1 MPQTA
6 RTIQL
11 VQRPVGAPRP
21 EDFRI
26 AEVPLPDPGP
36 GDVIVRIQALRL
48 GVMATRLV
56 GDWMALKS
64 SSRRPRSAAACSQV
78 RTVSSRVPLATGTE
92 ARVASM
98 SGVMREASMRAWPA
112 SWR

>member
-36 GDVIVRIQALRL
+36 GEVLLR
-48 GVMATRLV
+48 M
-56 GDWMALKS
+56 
-64 SSRRPRSAAACSQV
+64 
-78 RTVSSRVPLATGTE
+78 
-92 ARVASM
+92 
-98 SGVMREASMRAWPA
+98 
-112 SWR
+112 